1 VFEDSSLATVLETFD
16 LGDGILSPEPV
27 AYGRVGEIWR
37 LDATSGSWAVKTER
51 NEVSEEGL
59 APSVRFHEGA
69 VAAGICVPR
78 IRRTRDGWVV
88 ADVANRQ
95 IRVLEWVDMA
105 AADPRID
112 PVAVGRVMADLHQL
126 PEARWSAATDP
137 ADDVDPWFRAPIG
150 GSAWDDLL
158 AELGPAGAPFAPAL
172 AAHRDEMVAL
182 EGLLAAPRELRW
194 CHRDLFS
201 DNVRAI
207 PEGGIV
213 VFDFDNSGP
222 CDPAWEVAFVLV
234 EYATTEGVGDAGV
247 DVARAQALCDAYRE
261 RGGPAR
267 LRDEADFTM
276 IVAVLGHITEI
287 ASRRWLAAT
296 EPTERNDLAAWA
308 AEITDRPLTRRVIEQ
323 LLEAC
328 TL

>member
-1 VFEDSSLATVLETFD
+1 MLEVFD
-16 LGDGILSPEPV
+16 LGDGTLSPEPV

-69 VAAGICVPR
+69 VAAGIRAPS
-78 IRRTRDGWVV
+78 IRRTRDGRVV
-88 ADVANRQ
+88 AEVADRQ

-105 AADPRID
+105 AADPGID
-112 PVAVGRVMADLHQL
+112 PVAIGRLLAELHRL
-126 PEARWSAATDP
+126 PEARWSAADP
-137 ADDVDPWFRAPIG
+137 ADAVDPWFQAPIG
-150 GSAWDDLL
+150 GRAWDDLL
-158 AELGPAGAPFAPAL
+158 AELGRAGAPFAAAL
-172 AAHRDEMVAL
+172 AAHRDEMLAL
-182 EGLLAAPRELRW
+182 EGLLAAPRVLRW

-201 DNVRAI
+201 DNVRATSD
-207 PEGGIV
+207 GGVV

-234 EYATTEGVGDAGV
+234 EYATTEGTGDAGV
-247 DVARAQALCDAYRE
+247 DVVRARALYDAYRD

-267 LRDEADFTM
+267 LRDAADFTM

-296 EPTERNDLAAWA
+296 DPSEREDLAAWA
-308 AEITDRPLTRRVIEQ
+308 AELTDRPLTRHVIDQ

-328 TL
+328 TS

>member
-1 VFEDSSLATVLETFD
+1 VLEVFD
-16 LGDGILSPEPV
+16 LGEGTLSPEPV

-69 VAAGICVPR
+69 VAAGVSAPSIK
-78 IRRTRDGWVV
+78 RTRDGRVV
-88 ADVANRQ
+88 AEVANRQ
-95 IRVLEWVDMA
+95 VRVLDWVDMA
-105 AADPRID
+105 AADPGID
-112 PVAVGRVMADLHQL
+112 PVAIGRLLAELHRL
-126 PEARWSAATDP
+126 PEARWSAADP
-137 ADDVDPWFRAPIG
+137 AADAVDAWFREPIG
-150 GSAWDDLL
+150 GPAWDDLL
-158 AELGPAGAPFAPAL
+158 AELGRAGAPFAAAL
-172 AAHRDEMVAL
+172 AAHREEMVAL
-182 EGLLAAPRELRW
+182 EGLLAAPRTLRW

-201 DNVRAI
+201 DNVRGTSD
-207 PEGGIV
+207 EGVV

-222 CDPAWEVAFVLV
+222 CDPVWEVAFVLV
-234 EYATTEGVGDAGV
+234 EYATTEGIGDAGV
-247 DVARAQALCDAYRE
+247 DVVRARALYDAYRD

-267 LRDEADFTM
+267 LQDEADFTM

-296 EPTERNDLAAWA
+296 DSSKREDLAAWA
-308 AEITDRPLTRRVIEQ
+308 AELTDRPLTRHVIDQ

-328 TL
+328 TS